1 MGLSETDL
9 DVHVFR
15 HLQRLS
21 RDHCVSLNF
30 NSVRPRFDSFQ
41 VAESNRVVHTK
52 QMELFVKGC
61 AAVRDRMSL
70 MVMVTVI
77 VMMMMVM
84 VMVVMMM
91 LMRTMMM
98 RDEPGIT
105 GWNHLTGTTLMRI
118 CLMISVSCR
127 RWLRRPAR
135 VIPAHYAG
143 PQKPT
148 LAFLVLHLPSSS
160 EVHRSVSLSNRPRFV
175 LAEYTLWWN
184 RFPPVS
190 HFCFFFLCFLFE
202 KSRKRLAGC

>member
-1 MGLSETDL
+1 
-9 DVHVFR
+9 
-15 HLQRLS
+15 
-21 RDHCVSLNF
+21 
-30 NSVRPRFDSFQ
+30 
-41 VAESNRVVHTK
+41 
-52 QMELFVKGC
+52 MELFVKGC

-202 KSRKRLAGC
+202 KSRKRLAGCWVNCGISVHEIWPLEGSAWVIVVRVPCNPIWPDWTELLVGSRSFSFFSF